1 MIFRGRVHFAQN
13 IYALTLAKK
22 DTQNFAKDKHIY
34 NKRESL
40 KDLDDS
46 HVWKIYIYIFMV
58 WFGSVSSADPN
69 VVDGIADWY
78 VFYLPAL
85 ANTHAL
91 VLVTILYDVLLTY

>member
-13 IYALTLAKK
+13 IYALTLAKRRH
-22 DTQNFAKDKHIY
+22 NFAKDKHIY
-34 NKRESL
+34 NKKESL